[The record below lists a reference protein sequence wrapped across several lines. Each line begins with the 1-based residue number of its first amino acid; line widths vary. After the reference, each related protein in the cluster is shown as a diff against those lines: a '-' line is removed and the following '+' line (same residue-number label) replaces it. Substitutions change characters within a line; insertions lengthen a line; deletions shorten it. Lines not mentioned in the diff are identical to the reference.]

1 MRCALAAPDV
11 ELKLCRLIY
20 LLRKY
25 SPGQP
30 RVPAGSSEGG
40 QWTSGRGGT
49 GEASDGVSDAS
60 GEEPSSSDGGG
71 LDADARVQLAQGD
84 TSYDVDLSEQERLG
98 GHAISRHVAM
108 SENTLVARVLELG
121 QRITARGDWFTGLS
135 EGSFTSLDSATE
147 LVNATLAANRE
158 AVNAVAR
165 GEARSEFV
173 EARFDGRTGYEAYL
187 PDPNSAPYIRDTN
200 AVSVYI
206 RQDYRSPNGFRVQ
219 SAYPRNR

>member
-1 MRCALAAPDV
+1 MLNTRESGSDMELLDIKRALAALDV

-30 RVPAGSSEGG
+30 RVPAGSPQGG
-40 QWTSGRGGT
+40 QWTRGG
-49 GEASDGVSDAS
+49 GGGGASDRVSDAS

-108 SENTLVARVLELG
+108 SENTLVARVLESG
-121 QRITARGDWFTGLS
+121 QRITARGDWFT
-135 EGSFTSLDSATE
+135 EVIGSQVSLK
-147 LVNATLAANRE
+147 
-158 AVNAVAR
+158 
-165 GEARSEFV
+165 ARS
-173 EARFDGRTGYEAYL
+173 RL
-187 PDPNSAPYIRDTN
+187 WIP
-200 AVSVYI
+200 
-206 RQDYRSPNGFRVQ
+206 
-219 SAYPRNR
+219 PRNL